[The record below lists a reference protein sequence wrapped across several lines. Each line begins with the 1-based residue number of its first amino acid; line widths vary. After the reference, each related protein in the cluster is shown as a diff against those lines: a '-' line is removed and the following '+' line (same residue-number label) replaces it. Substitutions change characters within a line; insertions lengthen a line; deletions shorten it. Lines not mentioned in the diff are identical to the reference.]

1 MIYEKLTKE
10 IISAFY
16 EVHNTLGFGF
26 LEQVY
31 QNALYKELLRRG
43 LFCQSQKEMEV
54 YYKGGMVGRYIAD
67 IVVNDEI
74 ILELKAV
81 TTLRPEH
88 EWQLVNYLKA
98 TGLEVG
104 LLLNFG
110 VAAEVKRKI
119 LTHHS

>member
-1 MIYEKLTKE
+1 MHFIKK
-10 IISAFY
+10 
-16 EVHNTLGFGF
+16 
-26 LEQVY
+26 
-31 QNALYKELLRRG
+31 LLRRG

-54 YYKGGMVGRYIAD
+54 YYKGEIGGKIHCRYSS
-67 IVVNDEI
+67 NDEI